1 MMELET
7 AVVFSLCQPRLAC
20 EFAKFHAA
28 IEFISGQSVWT
39 HSLPRVF
46 KELRPHLEQQFPWA
60 FSGDAIAANYAIAD
74 AADSGD
80 RDKVRLTIDSQMI
93 RLSSKYGAVHMAR
106 VIDDPTSVYKNP
118 LTEAEEIFGDKLV
131 VVKAEEAD
139 DHE

>member
-1 MMELET
+1 MELET

-20 EFAKFHAA
+20 EFAKVHEA

-39 HSLPRVF
+39 HSLPRMLTA
-46 KELRPHLEQQFPWA
+46 LRPHLEQQFPWA
-60 FSGDAIAANYAIAD
+60 FSDDAVVANQSIAD

-80 RDKVRLTIDSQMI
+80 RDKVMLAIDSQMI
-93 RLSSKYGAVHMAR
+93 RLSSKYGAVHTAR

-131 VVKAEEAD
+131 VVKMEEAD
-139 DHE
+139 DE